1 MIFPV
6 RFRWD
11 PAKAA
16 RNLAKHRISFEEA
29 TTVFDDPLSDT
40 FPDPDHSL
48 EEQRFVI
55 IGASERGTILVV
67 SHTDDGE
74 IVRLISAREATYG
87 ERRVYEED

>member
-1 MIFPV
+1 MPQSHAAAMISLV

-11 PAKAA
+11 ENKAA

-40 FPDPDHSL
+40 FPDPDHSV

-67 SHTDDGE
+67 AH
-74 IVRLISAREATYG
+74 Y
-87 ERRVYEED
+87 